1 MGIEEEKP
9 GQLVSGGAIYCIR
22 KTRGKISLW
31 GMDESSVHFEHV
43 NFEMLGRH
51 PSGVSN
57 MQINHK
63 SGAQRRCL
71 D

>member
-1 MGIEEEKP
+1 
-9 GQLVSGGAIYCIR
+9 
-22 KTRGKISLW
+22 
-31 GMDESSVHFEHV
+31 MDESSVYFEHV
-43 NFEMLGRH
+43 NFEMLRRH

-63 SGAQRRCL
+63 SGAKRRCL